1 MSFQNIKTRN
11 LKLLKIKKMKN
22 IIILLSVVFITLS
35 CNKKGCTDPLAINY
49 SSNATKDDSS
59 CEYSIS
65 NKWMM
70 STYIINGNNISD
82 EFEYYKMYSYIDSSF
97 WVQSLTI
104 NDTTLSMS
112 RIIQY
117 DSTYTIDTLF
127 TVNPTYP
134 FSSTTIIDTTV
145 TIYDTL
151 IYDTLIYDSLF
162 VDIVGNYSL
171 GNMQSEIHFQNE
183 NIRTNSNLDNGNNWV
198 TNDNSESFEI
208 ITLTD
213 SVMHLLLTNSSNS
226 STNSLEISYF
236 KEI

>member
-1 MSFQNIKTRN
+1 
-11 LKLLKIKKMKN
+11 MKN
-22 IIILLSVVFITLS
+22 IFIILSVVFISFS

-49 SSNATKDDSS
+49 SSNATKDDNS

-70 STYIINGNNISD
+70 NSYIINGNNISD

-104 NDTTLSMS
+104 NDTTISMS

-117 DSTYTIDTLF
+117 DSTYTIQYDSTYNIDTLF
-127 TVNPTYP
+127 TVTPTYP
-134 FSSTTIIDTTV
+134 FSSTTIVDTTV
-145 TIYDTL
+145 TIVVNTTITISDTL

-171 GNMQSEIHFQNE
+171 SNLQSEIHFQNE
-183 NIRTNSNLDNGNNWV
+183 SIRTNSNLNNGNNWE